1 LLTPTGRPIVALLIT
16 CLLLMPSSAMASAP
30 RTVSAPSPT
39 TPGTLPMP
47 LISRNVPAFSPNAV
61 YPAGNANNADY
72 SDYWQAPAP
81 TWLTYDLSSV
91 PVSQRKQV
99 LVVWYNDTTG
109 AYDFTVIGS
118 GAYGVPSTY
127 TLDVNAAPGGTA
139 PPTSGWVTKLSVT
152 NNNYHS
158 RQHLIDLTGYSWLRF
173 AVSSVN
179 ASTTDA
185 AVNLDVYDAS
195 AGGSDDWIFY
205 GDSITQGAMNHS
217 EPNTYMQQV
226 NAVFPGNFPVQ
237 ENGGIGYLYSS
248 DGASHINTWLNIFPG
263 NFVSLAY
270 GTNDALGGTAPSTFY
285 NHYVTMVNAVV
296 SAGKSPIVPKIPWGC
311 SQKILANGPALNAE
325 IDTLYANF
333 PQVIR
338 GPDFWT
344 FFNNNPSL
352 ISSDCVHPTRPT
364 GMQAYRQQYGQLMI
378 NTVYTATVP
387 GAPTNV
393 VASGGNGSAVVS
405 WTAPGNGGSPITGY
419 AVSSTPAGGSATVS
433 GSSTSATVSG
443 LSNGTSYTFTVTASN
458 AVGTGPASAPSNAV
472 IPGVPV
478 VVTGVS
484 PSSGPAAG
492 GTVVTITGSGF
503 TGATAVKFGSVAASS
518 FTVSSDTQITATSPA
533 AAPGSVDVTVV
544 VAGRSNPLGPGDRF
558 SYGNLLDVVST
569 KQYHL
574 SGSDGQSW
582 TDVDGSALSL
592 VIVPTVNEQVVLS
605 GNADLWTATA
615 GVNQDLGIDVNGSL
629 VAWKESG
636 GFAGTFSPN
645 AAYVQTVVTM
655 NAGSSNVVK
664 LRWKS
669 NKATPGSIYAGAG
682 PIGGQYSPTRLTA
695 KLIPVTNGT
704 ESHAVS
710 HAQGS
715 LSGNDGSSW
724 VDLDGGAVSTSFIP
738 ASAGMA
744 LLGGNADL
752 FTGTTGINQDLG
764 IWLSGGTYGSGRV
777 VAWKESGGFAGTFSP
792 NAAFV
797 QTAQP
802 VLAGVTYTVKLQW
815 KANRPENGGTIY
827 AGAGAAAPYSPTGV
841 TVQLL
846 PASALLVA
854 SITNQDRLTG
864 SLSDGAQWVPI
875 DPGMPV
881 LSLTPSSNCLALLS
895 GNADLWT
902 ATGGYNQDLALS
914 VNGTTIGW
922 KESGG
927 FAGTAS
933 PNAAFVQTV
942 LPMNAATTYWMGLRW
957 KANRPAQTA
966 TIYAGA
972 GSGLNISPT
981 SLIVELAC

>member
-1 LLTPTGRPIVALLIT
+1 VFRHLSRVALALVIGLT
-16 CLLLMPSSAMASAP
+16 LSLTVSTEAPVHAAALSISVSGNHLVDGNNQPVRLLGVNRSGTEYGCIQGWGIFDGPSSAAS
-30 RTVSAPSPT
+30 VSAIASWPHVNAVRLGLNEDCWLNINT
-39 TPGTLPMP
+39 AGLNQAYLGANYQTAIINYVNLLHQYGLYAILELHWTAPGTNRSTQQENMP
-47 LISRNVPAFSPNAV
+47 D
-61 YPAGNANNADY
+61 ADH
-72 SDYWQAPAP
+72 APAMWASVAAAFKNDP
-81 TWLTYDLSSV
+81 AVLFDVFNEPNGVSWGCWQNGCLYNGYQTASMQSLVDAVRSSGATNPVMLGGLNFANDLTGWLSHEPSDSANQRVASVHVYDWNPCAGVSCWNSQIL
-91 PVSQRKQV
+91 PVSQQV
-99 LVVWYNDTTG
+99 PVVTGETGMTTACSMAMVNQYMPWADANAIGYVAWTWDTWG
-109 AYDFTVIGS
+109 NCGGGLISDY
-118 GAYGVPSTY
+118 
-127 TLDVNAAPGGTA
+127 LQAAPTA
-139 PPTSGWVTKLSVT
+139 WGSDFKNHLSSLGATTAPGPPTS
-152 NNNYHS
+152 
-158 RQHLIDLTGYSWLRF
+158 
-173 AVSSVN
+173 
-179 ASTTDA
+179 
-185 AVNLDVYDAS
+185 
-195 AGGSDDWIFY
+195 
-205 GDSITQGAMNHS
+205 
-217 EPNTYMQQV
+217 
-226 NAVFPGNFPVQ
+226 
-237 ENGGIGYLYSS
+237 
-248 DGASHINTWLNIFPG
+248 
-263 NFVSLAY
+263 
-270 GTNDALGGTAPSTFY
+270 
-285 NHYVTMVNAVV
+285 
-296 SAGKSPIVPKIPWGC
+296 
-311 SQKILANGPALNAE
+311 
-325 IDTLYANF
+325 
-333 PQVIR
+333 
-338 GPDFWT
+338 
-344 FFNNNPSL
+344 
-352 ISSDCVHPTRPT
+352 
-364 GMQAYRQQYGQLMI
+364 
-378 NTVYTATVP
+378 
-387 GAPTNV
+387 V

-981 SLIVELAC
+981 SLIVEVYC